1 MQAEILVRV
10 YRIALPHDK
19 PFEWPLA
26 IANAKLP
33 APGVAEILESAD
45 RYFCKRSIIQ
55 AFAP

>member
-26 IANAKLP
+26 IADTKLL
-33 APGVAEILESAD
+33 APGIAEILESAN
-45 RYFCKRSIIQ
+45 RY
-55 AFAP
+55 